1 MKEYKTELETKCTG
15 NTYEGNSFNC
25 NAYDS
30 GYCYVLGRALTEE
43 EDALCED
50 HCILCKIEREN

>member
-1 MKEYKTELETKCTG
+1 MKGYMKKYNTELETKCTE

-30 GYCYVLGRALTEE
+30 GYCYVLG
-43 EDALCED
+43 
-50 HCILCKIEREN
+50 